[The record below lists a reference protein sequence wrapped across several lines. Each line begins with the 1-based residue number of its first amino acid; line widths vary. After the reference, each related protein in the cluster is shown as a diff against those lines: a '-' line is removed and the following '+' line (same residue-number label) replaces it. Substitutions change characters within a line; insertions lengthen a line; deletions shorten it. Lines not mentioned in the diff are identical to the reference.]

1 MQFTESELRDTLT
14 TAIQEAIATAKL
26 SNSVAESA
34 LGAITKIIQYLDDN
48 KLSYEVNPWG
58 SFDWIEIKI
67 NEHIECVD
75 VSVDDTA
82 IQFWI
87 MNRDCRYDLDESM
100 IPDSFG
106 GVKIWNNCMIL
117 RFSPC

>member
-1 MQFTESELRDTLT
+1 MQFSESELQDTLN
-14 TAIQEAIATAKL
+14 TAIQEAIRVAKL
-26 SNSVAESA
+26 
-34 LGAITKIIQYLDDN
+34 TKIIQYLDDN
-48 KLSYEVNPWG
+48 ELSYEVNPWG
-58 SFDWIEIKI
+58 SFDWVEIKI
-67 NEHIECVD
+67 NEPIECID

-87 MNRDCRYDLDESM
+87 MNRDCRYDIDESM

-106 GVKIWNNCMIL
+106 GVKIWSNYMIL